1 MASSSNPLASY
12 GIAAPPSSGG
22 NSMTNFLQ
30 SVEGALSTGGQA
42 TFGQG
47 QQQYGQGIQDF
58 GPALNYWNDILSGDK
73 SKMEQAIAPE
83 KSDILSQYRARRRNM
98 AQLSSRSGG
107 TNEAIASSEFAE
119 AGDVS
124 SLLQKL
130 RPQAAKESS
139 AIAGEIAK
147 LGLGESQM
155 GLSAI
160 NDAISAALS
169 QRGQNVQQQ
178 GQEFGLAETLINALI

>member
-1 MASSSNPLASY
+1 MADTLASY
-12 GIAAPPSSGG
+12 GIAAPPTTG
-22 NSMTNFLQ
+22 NSMTAFLQ
-30 SVEGALSTGGQA
+30 SGEGALSKGGQA

-47 QQQYGQGIQDF
+47 QQEFGQGIQDF

-83 KSDILSQYRARRRNM
+83 KEDILSQYRARRRNM
-98 AQLSSRSGG
+98 AKLSSRSGG
-107 TNEAIASSEFAE
+107 TNEAMASSEFSE

-160 NDAISAALS
+160 NDSISAALS

-178 GQEFGLAETLINALI
+178 GQEFGLAESLITALI